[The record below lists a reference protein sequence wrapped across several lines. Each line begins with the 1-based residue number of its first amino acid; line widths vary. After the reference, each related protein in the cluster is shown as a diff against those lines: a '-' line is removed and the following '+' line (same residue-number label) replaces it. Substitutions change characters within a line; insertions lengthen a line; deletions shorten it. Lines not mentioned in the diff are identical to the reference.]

1 MLKINLYPVLYVYFS
16 IFTLFFVLHFGPIY
30 HLRESKSPSSISGH
44 IFKSENQNLSDSI
57 CMMKNDRAL
66 QPFI

>member
-1 MLKINLYPVLYVYFS
+1 MFKINLYPILYVYFS

-30 HLRESKSPSSISGH
+30 HLREGKSPSSISGH
-44 IFKSENQNLSDSI
+44 IFKSENQYLSDSI

-66 QPFI
+66 QSFI